1 MAFLLISHAVLC
13 SLATCYFTPVCV
25 SLGKMLKELCDFGCY
40 SHTAHWCAPTRE
52 KKKMCEST
60 CLLTYS
66 Q

>member
-40 SHTAHWCAPTRE
+40 SHTAHWCAPTR
-52 KKKMCEST
+52 KKKKNV
-60 CLLTYS
+60 
-66 Q
+66 